1 MGQKIKKRRFWRKK
15 TTKAIPEQKTGIIA
29 KIKNLFG
36 VKCDENKTSKTD

>member
-15 TTKAIPEQKTGIIA
+15 TTKAIPAQKTGIIA

-36 VKCDENKTSKTD
+36 VKSDENKTSKTD

>member
-15 TTKAIPEQKTGIIA
+15 TTKAIPAHKTGIIA

-36 VKCDENKTSKTD
+36 VKGDENETCKAD